1 MKRNVLSFVL
11 VLASCFF
18 ISAQTS
24 VWKVSKGGSD
34 IYLAGTIHLLRPAD
48 LPLPASFFA
57 ALEQSDVLY
66 VEADVDKMQDQQVA
80 QQMMMKM
87 MLPQGETL
95 SSVLEEE
102 TYKRLEQACTS
113 VGIPLAQLAA
123 FKPALAVVT
132 LTSMK
137 LMGMGITGEGVDKT
151 LMTKAAELE
160 KEVAFMESVDYQI
173 DVLSKMGE
181 GNEDAFVRYSLD
193 DIDKVETEF
202 STLLDEWKLGGDVKM
217 NESVLEMKTK
227 FPKLYQSLLLERNNN
242 WIEKIMPLFANEQT
256 ELIAVGTLHLHG
268 KDGLLEQLKDQGC
281 KVKQLK

>member
-1 MKRNVLSFVL
+1 MKRNVLSL
-11 VLASCFF
+11 VLIFVSCVVL
-18 ISAQTS
+18 SAQTS
-24 VWKVSKGGSD
+24 VWKVSKGGSE

-48 LPLPASFFA
+48 LPLPAPFFA

-102 TYKRLEQACTS
+102 TYKRLEEACTS

-123 FKPALAVVT
+123 FKPALAVVS

-151 LMTKAAELE
+151 LMKKAAELK
-160 KEVAFMESVDYQI
+160 KEVAFMESVEYQI
-173 DVLSKMGE
+173 DVISKMGE

-193 DIDKVETEF
+193 DLDKVEVEF
-202 STLLDEWKLGGDVKM
+202 SALLDEWKVGENEKM
-217 NESVLEMKTK
+217 NASVEEMQQD
-227 FPKLYQSLLLERNNN
+227 FPKLYTSLLLERNKN
-242 WIEKIMPLFANEQT
+242 WMEKIKPLFENDKT
-256 ELIAVGTLHLHG
+256 EMIAVGTLHLHG
-268 KDGLLEQLKDQGC
+268 EDGLLSQLKAKGY
-281 KVKQLK
+281 KVKHVK